1 MSRDR
6 QHVEHRLVGQRKRP
20 LGAAQHAVEVEAA
33 VLLAQMGEVVAGQ
46 AAVERREDRLDA
58 LALLL
63 DDLAGG
69 AIGAAPGRV
78 LGAQGLEFVL
88 VDRGADQAFAADQHA
103 VEFEHVVAGLAVF
116 AATLAAGVGGDHAAD
131 GRPVGGGQFRCEEQ
145 PMGPQG
151 GVELVLDH
159 PGLDPHPAVF
169 DVDLEDLVHVPGD
182 VHHQAVA
189 QRLAVGSGAAT
200 TWRQGHLAKGFKPG
214 EPAEQLE
221 VSGMTR
227 KHRRLGQAL
236 VERVVGGKYRAAGV
250 VRGDLA
256 FEAFCLEGLEKAGVK
271 GGQAGRHL

>member
-1 MSRDR
+1 M
-6 QHVEHRLVGQRKRP
+6 GQ
-20 LGAAQHAVEVEAA
+20 
-33 VLLAQMGEVVAGQ
+33 VVAGQ

-88 VDRGADQAFAADQHA
+88 VDRGADQALAADQYA
-103 VEFEHVVAGLAVF
+103 VELEHMVAGLAVF
-116 AATLAAGVGGDHAAD
+116 AAALAAGVGGDHAAD
-131 GRPVGGGQFRCEEQ
+131 GRSVGGGQFRCEEQ

-159 PGLDPHPAVF
+159 PGLDPYPAVV

-189 QRLAVGSGAAT
+189 QRLAVGAGAAT
-200 TWRQGHLAKGFKPG
+200 TWCQGHLAEGFPPG

-221 VSGMTR
+221 VSCVTR

-236 VERVVGGKYRAAGV
+236 VERVVGGQYRAAGV
-250 VRGDLA
+250 VRGDFA
-256 FEAFCLEGLEKAGVK
+256 LETFRLQGLEKVDIVLV
-271 GGQAGRHL
+271 QWGRGIS